1 MTDNLGVTVP
11 TVLVV
16 DDDDDIRELTKTT
29 LELTADWNV
38 LTARGGAEAIQVAR
52 EHVPDAILLDMMM
65 PDMDGLTTF
74 DHLRADEATHN
85 IPVIL
90 FTAKVQLGDRQA
102 WDGRAIR
109 GAIAKPYDPMTL
121 ADEVSQM
128 LSWTNVG

>member
-1 MTDNLGVTVP
+1 VTVP

-16 DDDDDIRELTKTT
+16 DDDDDIRDLTKTT
-29 LELTADWNV
+29 LELTSDWNV
-38 LTARGGAEAIQVAR
+38 LTARGGVEAIEIAR
-52 EHVPDAILLDMMM
+52 EHGPDAILLDMMM

-74 DHLRADEATHN
+74 DHLQADEGTRS

-90 FTAKVQLGDRQA
+90 FTAKVQLGERQA
-102 WDGRAIR
+102 WEGRTIR

-121 ADEVSQM
+121 ADEVSQL

>member
-1 MTDNLGVTVP
+1 MTVP

-38 LTARGGAEAIQVAR
+38 LTARGGVEAIEIAR

-74 DHLRADEATHN
+74 DHLQLDEGTKG

-121 ADEVSQM
+121 ADEVSQL